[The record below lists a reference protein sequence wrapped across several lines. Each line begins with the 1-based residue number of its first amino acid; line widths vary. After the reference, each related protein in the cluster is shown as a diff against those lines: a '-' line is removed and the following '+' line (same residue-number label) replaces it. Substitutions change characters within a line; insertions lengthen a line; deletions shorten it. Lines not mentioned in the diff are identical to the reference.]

1 MESQSSKKE
10 LNSDEQQADI
20 TKTAL
25 KYIEGKSKNN
35 LNLRFKTILL
45 QKQ

>member
-10 LNSDEQQADI
+10 ISSEEHQADI

-25 KYIEGKSKNN
+25 KYIEGK
-35 LNLRFKTILL
+35 
-45 QKQ
+45 